1 MTTPQSPQKTT
12 NVLAAAVDAMRRGV
26 LPVPQSQKKLPDPL
40 TTIRDAYAG
49 IVDDKELAKTSNDII
64 MELVKI
70 GWQRIGQQGDPPNI
84 TADDLRKWIP
94 SFDSEKVIWRMG
106 DDPAEYPEPPPP
118 DPEPEA
124 WDGKVWHRFDR
135 CYLLHN
141 KNLAAPALYA
151 ALRNQPKRIEEVV
164 NTKKIRDEKKGIIWH
179 IKEVKTRTVEPE
191 PEIENHDAARR
202 RNTAA
207 LGLWMITTGGITSIN
222 IMEVHLFWCEV
233 KKMYSACKHKHPLAP
248 IVQAR
253 LQEQVANPITKEYDA
268 RHPVAV
274 LKSPLGSIKEVNFL
288 DSDAANLREF
298 AQPERQT
305 QIDQYLFDFA
315 SETPSILPAV
325 MPLDV
330 AHPLGVNEST
340 RKGAVHHVIRVFFEA
355 LMALEPTQTEGNI
368 VITLGN
374 LISYLYPHGKFHR
387 TNQLPYIINALDIL
401 HFYATVPYRTESGN
415 TGRWRPVVVR
425 NTIDIKS
432 SDDDRIYID
441 VKLPP
446 DATQG
451 MMVEKHVM
459 RRLGQ
464 ESAPRFNAYL
474 MACWLWDKFGTGK
487 KGLIDPT
494 KPVEIRDV
502 ARDLLDAKGEKIFDS
517 QGKPIQN
524 LYHSEAIA
532 QLERERNSAANRYP
546 ILSFDD
552 LILACKSSG
561 YNQKRRKRE
570 LDRALK
576 HWEQLAMEGVI
587 QIEKHSDGWRI
598 MPGKSHIARYR
609 GLRKAAKK
617 AK

>member
-12 NVLAAAVDAMRRGV
+12 NVLAAAADAMRRGI
-26 LPVPQSQKKLPDPL
+26 LPMPQLEKKQSDPL
-40 TTIRDAYAG
+40 RAVRDAYAG
-49 IVDDKELAKTSNDII
+49 IVDDKELTKNGNDII

-70 GWQRIGQQGDPPNI
+70 GWQKIGQQEDPPNI

-94 SFDSEKVIWRMG
+94 PFDSEKVIWRMA
-106 DDPAEYPEPPPP
+106 DDPAEYPEPPSV

-124 WDGKVWHRFDR
+124 LEAKAWHRFDR

-141 KNLAAPALYA
+141 KSLAAPALYA
-151 ALRNQPKRIEEVV
+151 SLQNPSKLIREIVSTE
-164 NTKKIRDEKKGIIWH
+164 KIHDEKTDIIWH
-179 IKEVKTRTVEPE
+179 TEEIISRPVEPI

-202 RNTAA
+202 RNTAT
-207 LGLWMITTGGITSIN
+207 LGLWMITTGGFTPFN
-222 IMEVHLFWCEV
+222 IVEVHLFWCEV
-233 KKMYSACKHKHPLAP
+233 KKMHSDCKHPLAP
-248 IVQAR
+248 IVQAC
-253 LQEQVANPITKEYDA
+253 LQTQRAKPITRGYDA

-298 AQPERQT
+298 AQIERQT
-305 QIDQYLFDFA
+305 QIDQYLFDFV

-330 AHPLGVNEST
+330 AHPLGVKEST

-355 LMALEPTQTEGNI
+355 LMALEPMQTEGNI
-368 VITLGN
+368 AITLGD
-374 LISYLYPHGKFHR
+374 LISYLYSHGKFHR

-425 NTIDIKS
+425 NTIDTSS
-432 SDDDRIYID
+432 SDDDHIYMD

-494 KPVEIRDV
+494 KPIEIRDT
-502 ARDLLDAKGEKIFDS
+502 AGDLLNTKGEKIFDS
-517 QGKPIQN
+517 RGKSIQN
-524 LYHSEAIA
+524 LYHDEAIT
-532 QLERERNSAANRYP
+532 QLPRERNPAANRYP

-552 LILACKSSG
+552 LILACKPSG

-576 HWEQLAMEGVI
+576 HWEQLAMEDAI
-587 QIEKHSDGWRI
+587 QIEKNSEGWRI
-598 MPGKSHIARYR
+598 MPSKSHISRYR

-617 AK
+617 AR